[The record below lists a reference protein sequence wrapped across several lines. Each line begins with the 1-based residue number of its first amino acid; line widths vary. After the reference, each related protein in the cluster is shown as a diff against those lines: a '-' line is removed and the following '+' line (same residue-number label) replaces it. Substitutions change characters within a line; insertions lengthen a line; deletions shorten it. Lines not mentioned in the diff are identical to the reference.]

1 MEVILDTPKKKIRSG
16 DYLEFIDYARNR
28 KRSKKSIHSN
38 IIDSRNT
45 DSNWNGTKDIDE
57 AFSFAENGWDSGIK
71 QMELEDGVL
80 SNGNGMLVN
89 NSIQGSMVNMGNYLM
104 GLPDNMLEFSEL
116 REFNLEE
123 LTIYI
128 PLAYTAS
135 NSLAKALNYAKNIT
149 DIVNEYQSHHSVRVI
164 GVFDTRHNDKR
175 FINYVTIKDFN
186 ERFVLNAIA
195 FAFHPSFFRRLW
207 FSVLEGESFISS
219 GYGGSNSYD
228 KIVEEVKD
236 EIDGK
241 AVVIPN
247 LDSISFDTA
256 IIHKNKIVKINYND

>member
-1 MEVILDTPKKKIRSG
+1 MEVILDIPNKKIRSG

-28 KRSKKSIHSN
+28 KRSTKSINSN

-45 DSNWNGTKDIDE
+45 DSAWNGTETIEE
-57 AFSFAENGWDSGIK
+57 AFSYAENGWDSGIK
-71 QMELEDGVL
+71 QMELSDGIL

-123 LTIYI
+123 LIIYV
-128 PLAYTAS
+128 PLAYTAG
-135 NSLAKALNYAKNIT
+135 NSLKKALNFAKNVT
-149 DIVNEYQSHHSVRVI
+149 TIVNEYQSHHSVKVI
-164 GVFDTRHNDKR
+164 GVFDTRHGNKR

-207 FSVLEGESFISS
+207 FSVLEGESFISG

-228 KIVEEVKD
+228 KIVEEVKEQAD
-236 EIDGK
+236 VK
-241 AVVIPN
+241 AVVLPN
-247 LDSISFDTA
+247 LDCISGESA
-256 IIHKNKIVKINYND
+256 IISKDRIVKINYND